1 MVIGEGQTTDRIKT
15 ARPTSSTSTINNHH
29 STIIN
34 PMEKTQSGGL
44 RTNGRSCAHGSLR
57 APRTDSPTWATC
69 ICGTSRLRPPSW
81 PRGATSRSIH
91 LEHLTGRGHISK
103 PEYQQI
109 SPRCLYAYS
118 GNHNRLMIGPPSSGE
133 SEYKNSS
140 ASNDPTNKI

>member
-1 MVIGEGQTTDRIKT
+1 
-15 ARPTSSTSTINNHH
+15 
-29 STIIN
+29 
-34 PMEKTQSGGL
+34 MEKTQSGGL

-91 LEHLTGRGHISK
+91 LEHLTGCGHINK
-103 PEYQQI
+103 PEHLQI

-118 GNHNRLMIGPPSSGE
+118 GNHNLLIIGPPNSGE